1 MGMSFNDMYLILRI
15 SCEDFGFAS
24 AVLWI
29 GLFWSGRIIYE
40 FFTDSIKTE
49 FDKYFSIGVIAITVI
64 IFYYFYNKYNLS
76 NPATVVQWKLY
87 FKTKAI
93 MGL

>member
-1 MGMSFNDMYLILRI
+1 MGMNFNDMYLILRI
-15 SCEDFGFAS
+15 SCEDFGVAS

-29 GLFWSGRIIYE
+29 GVFASGILIYE
-40 FFTDSIKTE
+40 YFTDKFETE
-49 FDKYFSIGVIAITVI
+49 YEKYFSLAVITITVI
-64 IFYYFYNKYNLS
+64 TFYYFYNEYNLS
-76 NPATVVQWKLY
+76 NPANVAQWKLY